1 MRTPCI
7 IPNNRGGP
15 RGSMSK
21 QHQEFFQEDSG
32 GGKGS
37 SEGGHYVRTMP
48 TTTEIGLAREPLGL
62 EA

>member
-1 MRTPCI
+1 MHMYMSFQTT
-7 IPNNRGGP
+7 GV
-15 RGSMSK
+15 SMSK
-21 QHQEFFQEDSG
+21 QHQEFFQEDGG

-62 EA
+62 GA